1 LRGLLALLIL
11 AVAIRFG
18 LSLILT
24 PGDVYSMAVTGIAR

>member
-18 LSLILT
+18 LSLVLT
-24 PGDVYSMAVTGIAR
+24 PGDVFSTSVVGGAR